1 MQKPNPIDF
10 VFRGIA
16 KFDTQN
22 PIIANLLNQI
32 QSQKITDQLVNDY
45 SGKIPSIKDKVI
57 KERIENLK
65 KELFLMIMMM
75 MTVIFLEIYHHHLHL
90 LTYQIFLLPISLIP
104 QLCLPC
110 HLTIMMMMI
119 MIIIIIIILIMQKII

>member
-10 VFRGIA
+10 FFRDIA

-65 KELFLMIMMM
+65 KEVFLMIMMM
-75 MTVIFLEIYHHHLHL
+75 MMVIFLEIYHHHLHL

-110 HLTIMMMMI
+110 HLTMMMMMI